1 MKKHNFYAGPAILPA
16 SVMAEAAKAVVDF
29 EGIGLSILEISH
41 RSKEVVAVLDEAQS
55 LVKELLGLSDDYA
68 VLFLTGGAS
77 SQFFT
82 VAHNLLTADKKAAY
96 VDTGSWSTKAIKE
109 AKAFGQIDV
118 LASSKDKNFSYI
130 PKGYD
135 IPSDL
140 TYLHITSNNTIF
152 GTQMQQFPDTKVP
165 LVCDMSSDIFSRP
178 LDTERFGIIYAGAQ
192 KNLGPAGVT
201 LAIIRKDILEMTQR
215 ELPTMLNYNTHFQK
229 NSSFNTPPVFPIY
242 VSMLT
247 LRWLKANGGLAAMQA
262 KNEDKAGLL
271 YDEID
276 TNPLFKGV
284 AAKEDRSLMNVTFVM
299 AEGKEDL
306 AEEFLA
312 DCTAAGCIGV
322 KGHRSVGGFRASI
335 YNAMPREGVE
345 TLVGA
350 MKAFA
355 AKH

>member
-16 SVMAEAAKAVVDF
+16 SVMAEAATAVVDY

-41 RSKEVVAVLDEAQS
+41 RSKEVVGVISEAQS

-68 VLFLTGGAS
+68 ILFLTGGAS
-77 SQFFT
+77 TQFFT
-82 VAHNLLTADKKAAY
+82 VAHNLLTADKKAGY
-96 VDTGSWSTKAIKE
+96 LDTGSWSSKAIKE
-109 AKAFGQIDV
+109 AKAFGQVEI
-118 LASSKDKNFSYI
+118 LASSKDKNYSYI

-135 IPSDL
+135 IPDDL
-140 TYLHITSNNTIF
+140 TYLHLTSNNTIF
-152 GTQMQQFPDTKVP
+152 GTQIQEFPTTKVP
-165 LVCDMSSDIFSRP
+165 LVSDMSSDIFSRP
-178 LDTERFGIIYAGAQ
+178 LEVERFGIIYAGAQ

-201 LAIIRKDILEMTQR
+201 LVIVRKDILDMTQR
-215 ELPTMLNYNTHFQK
+215 EMPTLLNYNTHFQK

-247 LRWLKANGGLAAMQA
+247 LRWLKANGGLTAMQA
-262 KNEDKAGLL
+262 KNEEKGQLL

-276 TNPLFKGV
+276 RNPLFSGV

-299 AEGKEDL
+299 AEGKEGL
-306 AEEFLA
+306 ADEFLA
-312 DCTAAGCIGV
+312 DCAAAGCIGV

-335 YNAMPREGVE
+335 YNAMPKEGVE
-345 TLVGA
+345 TLVDV
-350 MKAFA
+350 MQAFA